1 MRIKK
6 EEAERFSRQLEEQVQ
21 ERTEKEPAV
30 LARKHAA
37 VQKPSG
43 QPVSKVTVVGMRVDE
58 ALPVVDKAIDQALL
72 HGADK
77 LEIIHGVGTGRLMK
91 AIREHLKDHGCVS
104 SFVPG
109 EATAGGAG
117 ITVVEIKG

>member
-1 MRIKK
+1 MIGTMKVK
-6 EEAERFSRQLEEQVQ
+6 AAFSDLEQVQ
-21 ERTEKEPAV
+21 ERTEKELAV
-30 LARKHAA
+30 PARKHAA
-37 VQKPSG
+37 VQKTSG

-91 AIREHLKDHGCVS
+91 AIRDHLKDHRCVS

-117 ITVVEIKG
+117 ITVVEVKG